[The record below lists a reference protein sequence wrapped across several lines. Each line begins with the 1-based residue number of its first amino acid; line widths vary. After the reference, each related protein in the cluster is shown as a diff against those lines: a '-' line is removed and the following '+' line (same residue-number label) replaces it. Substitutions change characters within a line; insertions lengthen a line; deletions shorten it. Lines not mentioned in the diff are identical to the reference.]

1 MLSSVQRLLFVRKV
15 PIFKE
20 LRDDFLIRLAW
31 VMKEVSFGINQAIF
45 TQGDDGRSL
54 YIVISGRVRIHI
66 GENELAQVGQGGFF
80 GEMSLFDSEP
90 RSASITTLAP
100 CTCLVLTQQQLYEAI
115 EETPG
120 IAVNIIAQLS
130 YRIRDLNNKLSE
142 AEQVAHAA
150 GQTSPNRLSSPP
162 APTIANGSKSPV
174 SAVQLPQF
182 PPIPDAV
189 LANYYD
195 SRTPNPPPS
204 ERH

>member
-1 MLSSVQRLLFVRKV
+1 MLSSVQRLLFVRQV

-31 VMKEVSFGINQAIF
+31 VMKEVSFGVDQSIF

-54 YIVISGRVRIHI
+54 YIVISGRVRVHI
-66 GENELAQVGQGGFF
+66 GAKELAQVGEGGFF

-120 IAVNIIAQLS
+120 IAINIITLLS
-130 YRIRDLNNKLSE
+130 YRIRELNNKLSE
-142 AEQVAHAA
+142 TERRSATAA
-150 GQTSPNRLSSPP
+150 PAAAPNGTRSPEILRM
-162 APTIANGSKSPV
+162 
-174 SAVQLPQF
+174 PQF
-182 PPIPDAV
+182 PNVPASV

-195 SRTPNPPPS
+195 SRQGNGASPPVS
-204 ERH
+204 R